1 MAYLRLDRRRWC
13 LLPDQAPPDAVVL
26 VQGRD
31 ERRAACVSETRI
43 SETRPSSDDR
53 GAVRLRQIV
62 GKVWNWSRKD
72 LPQGP
77 QPPKPAARSDQSPHA
92 LSMGGDPL

>member
-31 ERRAACVSETRI
+31 ERRAACVSETNV
-43 SETRPSSDDR
+43 SETMTRIGKNPTP
-53 GAVRLRQIV
+53 RLRF
-62 GKVWNWSRKD
+62 
-72 LPQGP
+72 
-77 QPPKPAARSDQSPHA
+77 
-92 LSMGGDPL
+92 LSH